1 MKLAIAQMTSDAGD
15 LETIKVRVLEFARQA
30 HEQQARLVV
39 FPLCTVSGT
48 GLVSAGDGE
57 PYANDLAAVLG
68 ELAEELPLPVL
79 LPIVVAQDDVPYLDA
94 ALIKDG
100 TIASVRLAGGS
111 GEKGIDLSLL
121 QSNEVPAI
129 DFEGQKIAVAF
140 TYDDLNNLIDNE
152 VETDIVIYL
161 SAYGFSMDDP
171 GTSMACSLE
180 KSGFVEDAAELDAWF
195 VGVGSVGC
203 YNMQVFC
210 GSSFVLTPWK
220 ELAAQAPAFEEALLV
235 CDVDTQSEGPL
246 AAPQHFQVTDKPLVA
261 WEALTF
267 GLSHLVR
274 YQGATGVA
282 LIVDQG
288 LESQI
293 LAAAATDALG
303 PTHVTAFL
311 DAAEQKNFGG
321 TPMTLA
327 NNLRLGCRFVD
338 VPAGVCPVEARGAM
352 LAQVATY
359 ADRCGLVPLSYLDK
373 TMLAVEGAGTLESGF
388 VMPLAD
394 IYKSDLLLLGHFRN
408 TISPVIPYTSRN
420 AWRLPGVE
428 GLDECGANDEA
439 RLEFVDAVTRGFI
452 EYRRP
457 LTAIA
462 QQQGHPEVTK
472 AIVDEVRR
480 NLATMRCR
488 PMCLPMSTR
497 SLSEARGPVGNVW
510 QDVVREEE
518 DSVDIEQAIEALR
531 EMIAEKG
538 GELDVE
544 GMSAAAAQ
552 GASDPEQVQ
561 KDIQEILG
569 YIKDYAL
576 GQDLGGQ
583 DGEKPEGAGVADGT
597 APGGSFFGGPFSEN

>member
-15 LETIKVRVLEFARQA
+15 LLNIKTRVLEFTRQA
-30 HEQQARLVV
+30 HEQDARLVV

-57 PYANDLAAVLG
+57 PYANDLAGVLS

-100 TIASVRLAGGS
+100 TIASIRLAGGN
-111 GEKGIDLSLL
+111 GERGIDLSLIH
-121 QSNEVPAI
+121 SSEVPVI

-140 TYDDLNNLIDNE
+140 TYEDINNLIDNE
-152 VETDIVIYL
+152 VEVDIVVYL

-203 YNMQVFC
+203 YNLQVFC

-235 CDVDTQSEGPL
+235 CDVDTGSEGPL

-274 YQGATGVA
+274 QLGATGVA
-282 LIVDQG
+282 LYVG
-288 LESQI
+288 HSLESQV

-303 PTHVTAFL
+303 PTRVTAFL
-311 DAAEQKNFGG
+311 DAGEQKNPGD
-321 TPMTLA
+321 TPMTLVS
-327 NNLRLGCRFVD
+327 NLRLNCLFVEA
-338 VPAGVCPVEARGAM
+338 PAGADGATVHAAW
-352 LAQVATY
+352 LSQVATY
-359 ADRCGLVPLSYLDK
+359 ADLNGLLPLSCLDK
-373 TMLAVEGAGTLESGF
+373 TMLSIVGARTLESGF

-394 IYKSDLLLLGHFRN
+394 IYKSDLLTLGHFRN
-408 TISPVIPYTSRN
+408 TISPVIPHASRN
-420 AWRLPGVE
+420 AWRLPYIE
-428 GLDECGANDEA
+428 GLEECGVTDEA
-439 RLEFVDAVTRGFI
+439 RLEYLDSVIRGFV

-457 LTAIA
+457 LNTIA
-462 QQQGHPEVTK
+462 QQYGYPQVVKT
-472 AIVDEVRR
+472 IIDLVRR
-480 NLATMRCR
+480 NLTAMRCR
-488 PMCLPMSTR
+488 PVCLPMSSR

-510 QDVVREEE
+510 QDVVREKEE
-518 DSVDIEQAIEALR
+518 ELDIEEAIEALR
-531 EMIAEKG
+531 EMLIEKA

-552 GASDPEQVQ
+552 GTADPEQVQ
-561 KDIQEILG
+561 KDLQEILG
-569 YIKDYAL
+569 YIKDFAL
-576 GQDLGGQ
+576 GQ
-583 DGEKPEGAGVADGT
+583 DGEKDEDEGGAGA
-597 APGGSFFGGPFSEN
+597 AGSPFFGGPFSEN

>member
-15 LETIKVRVLEFARQA
+15 LANIKTRVLEFTRQA
-30 HEQQARLVV
+30 HEQDARLVV

-57 PYANDLAAVLG
+57 PYANDLAGVLS
-68 ELAEELPLPVL
+68 ELAEELALPVL

-100 TIASVRLAGGS
+100 TIASVRLAGGN
-111 GEKGIDLSLL
+111 GERGIDLSLIR
-121 QSNEVPAI
+121 SSEVPVI

-140 TYDDLNNLIDNE
+140 TYEDINNLIDNE
-152 VETDIVIYL
+152 AEVDIVVYL

-203 YNMQVFC
+203 YNLQVFC

-235 CDVDTQSEGPL
+235 CDVDTGSEGPL
-246 AAPQHFQVTDKPLVA
+246 ASPQHFQVTDKPLVA

-274 YQGATGVA
+274 QLGATGVA
-282 LIVDQG
+282 LYVG
-288 LESQI
+288 HSLESQV

-303 PTHVTAFL
+303 PTRVTAFL
-311 DAAEQKNFGG
+311 DADEQKNPGD
-321 TPMTLA
+321 TPMTLVS
-327 NNLRLGCRFVD
+327 NLRLNSLFVEA
-338 VPAGVCPVEARGAM
+338 PAGADGATVHAAW
-352 LAQVATY
+352 LSQVATY
-359 ADRCGLVPLSYLDK
+359 ADLNGLLPLSCLDK
-373 TMLAVEGAGTLESGF
+373 TMLSIVGARTLESGF

-394 IYKSDLLLLGHFRN
+394 IYKSDLLTLGHFRN
-408 TISPVIPYTSRN
+408 TISPVIPHASRN
-420 AWRLPGVE
+420 AWRLPYIK
-428 GLDECGANDEA
+428 GLEECGVTDEA
-439 RLEFVDAVTRGFI
+439 RLEYLDSVIRGFI

-457 LTAIA
+457 LNTIA
-462 QQQGHPEVTK
+462 QQYGYPQVVKTV
-472 AIVDEVRR
+472 IDLVRR
-480 NLATMRCR
+480 NLTAMRCR
-488 PMCLPMSTR
+488 PVCLPMSSR

-510 QDVVREEE
+510 QDVVREKEE
-518 DSVDIEQAIEALR
+518 ELDIEEAIEALR
-531 EMIAEKG
+531 EMLIEKA

-552 GASDPEQVQ
+552 GTADPEQVQ
-561 KDIQEILG
+561 KDLQEILG
-569 YIKDYAL
+569 YIKDFAL
-576 GQDLGGQ
+576 GQDMGGQ
-583 DGEKPEGAGVADGT
+583 DGEKDEDEGGAGA
-597 APGGSFFGGPFSEN
+597 AGSPFFGGPFSEN

>member
-15 LETIKVRVLEFARQA
+15 LLNIKARILEFTRQA
-30 HEQQARLVV
+30 HEQDARLVV

-57 PYANDLAAVLG
+57 PYANDLAGVLS

-100 TIASVRLAGGS
+100 TIASVRLAGGN
-111 GEKGIDLSLL
+111 GERGIDLSLVH
-121 QSNEVPAI
+121 SSEVPVI

-140 TYDDLNNLIDNE
+140 TYEDINNLIDNE
-152 VETDIVIYL
+152 VEVDIVVYL

-203 YNMQVFC
+203 YNLQVFC

-235 CDVDTQSEGPL
+235 CDVDTGSEGPL

-274 YQGATGVA
+274 QLGATGVA
-282 LIVDQG
+282 LYVG
-288 LESQI
+288 HSLESQV

-303 PTHVTAFL
+303 PTRVTAFL
-311 DAAEQKNFGG
+311 DAGEQKKPGD
-321 TPMTLA
+321 TPMTLVS
-327 NNLRLGCRFVD
+327 NLRLNCLFVEA
-338 VPAGVCPVEARGAM
+338 PAGADGATVHAAW
-352 LAQVATY
+352 LSQVATY
-359 ADRCGLVPLSYLDK
+359 ADLNGLLPLSCLDK
-373 TMLAVEGAGTLESGF
+373 TMLSIVGARTLESGF

-394 IYKSDLLLLGHFRN
+394 IYKSDLLTLGHFRN
-408 TISPVIPYTSRN
+408 TISPVIPHASRN
-420 AWRLPGVE
+420 AWRLPYTQ
-428 GLDECGANDEA
+428 GLEECGVTDEA
-439 RLEFVDAVTRGFI
+439 RLEYLDSVIRGFV

-457 LTAIA
+457 LNTIA
-462 QQQGHPEVTK
+462 QQYGYPQVVKT
-472 AIVDEVRR
+472 IIDLVRR
-480 NLATMRCR
+480 NLTAMRCR
-488 PMCLPMSTR
+488 PVCLPMSSR

-510 QDVVREEE
+510 QDVVREKEE
-518 DSVDIEQAIEALR
+518 ELDIEEAIEALR
-531 EMIAEKG
+531 EMLIEKA

-552 GASDPEQVQ
+552 GTADPEQVQ
-561 KDIQEILG
+561 KDLQEILG
-569 YIKDYAL
+569 YIKDFAL
-576 GQDLGGQ
+576 GQ
-583 DGEKPEGAGVADGT
+583 DGEKDEDEGGAGA
-597 APGGSFFGGPFSEN
+597 AGSPFFGGPFSEN

>member
-15 LETIKVRVLEFARQA
+15 LLNIKARILEFTRQA
-30 HEQQARLVV
+30 HEQDARLVV

-57 PYANDLAAVLG
+57 PYANDLAGVLS

-100 TIASVRLAGGS
+100 TIASVRLAGGN
-111 GEKGIDLSLL
+111 GERGIDLSLVH
-121 QSNEVPAI
+121 SSEVPVI

-140 TYDDLNNLIDNE
+140 TYEDINNLIDNE
-152 VETDIVIYL
+152 VEVDIVVYL

-203 YNMQVFC
+203 YNLQVFC

-235 CDVDTQSEGPL
+235 CDVDTGSEGPL
-246 AAPQHFQVTDKPLVA
+246 AAPQHFQVADKPLVA

-274 YQGATGVA
+274 QLGATGVA
-282 LIVDQG
+282 LYVDHS
-288 LESQI
+288 LESQV

-303 PTHVTAFL
+303 PTRVTAFL
-311 DAAEQKNFGG
+311 DAGEQKKPGD
-321 TPMTLA
+321 TPMTLVS
-327 NNLRLGCRFVD
+327 NLRLNCLFVEA
-338 VPAGVCPVEARGAM
+338 PAGADGATVHAAW
-352 LAQVATY
+352 LSQVATY
-359 ADRCGLVPLSYLDK
+359 ADLNGLLPLSCLDK
-373 TMLAVEGAGTLESGF
+373 TMLSIVGARTLESGF

-394 IYKSDLLLLGHFRN
+394 IYKSDLLTLGHFRN
-408 TISPVIPYTSRN
+408 TISPVIPHASRN
-420 AWRLPGVE
+420 AWRLPYTQ
-428 GLDECGANDEA
+428 GLEECGVTDEA
-439 RLEFVDAVTRGFI
+439 RLEYLDSVIRGFV

-457 LTAIA
+457 LNTIA
-462 QQQGHPEVTK
+462 QQYGYPQVVKT
-472 AIVDEVRR
+472 IIDLVRR
-480 NLATMRCR
+480 NLTAMRCR
-488 PMCLPMSTR
+488 PVCLPMSSR

-510 QDVVREEE
+510 QDVVREKEE
-518 DSVDIEQAIEALR
+518 ELDIEEAIEALR
-531 EMIAEKG
+531 EMLIEKA

-552 GASDPEQVQ
+552 GTADPEQVQ
-561 KDIQEILG
+561 KDLQEILG
-569 YIKDYAL
+569 YIKDFAL
-576 GQDLGGQ
+576 GQ
-583 DGEKPEGAGVADGT
+583 DGEKDEDEGGAGA
-597 APGGSFFGGPFSEN
+597 AGSPFFGGPFSEN

>member
-15 LETIKVRVLEFARQA
+15 LLNIKARILEFTRQA
-30 HEQQARLVV
+30 HEQDARLVV

-57 PYANDLAAVLG
+57 PYANDLAGVLS

-100 TIASVRLAGGS
+100 TIASVRLAGGN
-111 GEKGIDLSLL
+111 GERGIDLSLVH
-121 QSNEVPAI
+121 SSEVPVI

-140 TYDDLNNLIDNE
+140 TYEDINNLIDNE
-152 VETDIVIYL
+152 VEVDIVVYL

-203 YNMQVFC
+203 YNLQVFC

-235 CDVDTQSEGPL
+235 CDVDTGSEGPL

-274 YQGATGVA
+274 QLGATGVA
-282 LIVDQG
+282 LYVG
-288 LESQI
+288 HSLESQV

-303 PTHVTAFL
+303 PTRVTAFL
-311 DAAEQKNFGG
+311 DAGEQKKPGD
-321 TPMTLA
+321 TPMTLVS
-327 NNLRLGCRFVD
+327 NLRLNCLFVEA
-338 VPAGVCPVEARGAM
+338 PAGADGATVHAAW
-352 LAQVATY
+352 LSQVATY
-359 ADRCGLVPLSYLDK
+359 ADLNGLLPLSCLDK
-373 TMLAVEGAGTLESGF
+373 TMLSIVGARTLESGF

-394 IYKSDLLLLGHFRN
+394 IYKSDLLTLGHFRN
-408 TISPVIPYTSRN
+408 TISPVIPHASRN
-420 AWRLPGVE
+420 AWRLPYIE
-428 GLDECGANDEA
+428 GLEECGVTDEA
-439 RLEFVDAVTRGFI
+439 RLEYLDSVIRGFV

-457 LTAIA
+457 LNTIA
-462 QQQGHPEVTK
+462 QQYGYPQVVKT
-472 AIVDEVRR
+472 IIDLVRR
-480 NLATMRCR
+480 NLTAMRCR
-488 PMCLPMSTR
+488 PVCLPMSSR

-510 QDVVREEE
+510 QDVVREKEE
-518 DSVDIEQAIEALR
+518 ELDIEEAIEALR
-531 EMIAEKG
+531 EMLIEKA

-552 GASDPEQVQ
+552 GTADPEQVQ
-561 KDIQEILG
+561 KDLQEILG
-569 YIKDYAL
+569 YIKDFAL
-576 GQDLGGQ
+576 GQ
-583 DGEKPEGAGVADGT
+583 DGEKDEDEGGAGA
-597 APGGSFFGGPFSEN
+597 AGSPFFGGPFSEN

>member
-15 LETIKVRVLEFARQA
+15 LLNIKTRVLEFTRQA
-30 HEQQARLVV
+30 HEQDARLVV

-57 PYANDLAAVLG
+57 PYANDLAGALS
-68 ELAEELPLPVL
+68 ELAEELALPIL

-100 TIASVRLAGGS
+100 TIASVRLAGGN
-111 GEKGIDLSLL
+111 GERGIDLSLIH
-121 QSNEVPAI
+121 SSEVPVI

-140 TYDDLNNLIDNE
+140 TYEDINNLIDNE
-152 VETDIVIYL
+152 VEVDIVVYL

-203 YNMQVFC
+203 YNLQVFC

-235 CDVDTQSEGPL
+235 CDVDTGSEGPL

-274 YQGATGVA
+274 QLGATGVA
-282 LIVDQG
+282 LYVG
-288 LESQI
+288 HSLESQI

-303 PTHVTAFL
+303 PTRVTAFL
-311 DAAEQKNFGG
+311 DAGEQKNPGD
-321 TPMTLA
+321 TPMTLVS
-327 NNLRLGCRFVD
+327 NLRLNCLFVEA
-338 VPAGVCPVEARGAM
+338 PAGADGATVHAAW
-352 LAQVATY
+352 LSQVATY
-359 ADRCGLVPLSYLDK
+359 ADLNGLLPLSCLDK
-373 TMLAVEGAGTLESGF
+373 TMLSIVGARTLESGF

-394 IYKSDLLLLGHFRN
+394 IYKSDLLTLGHFRN
-408 TISPVIPYTSRN
+408 TISPVIPHASRN
-420 AWRLPGVE
+420 AWRLPYIE
-428 GLDECGANDEA
+428 GLEECGVTDEA
-439 RLEFVDAVTRGFI
+439 RLEYLDSVIRGFV

-457 LTAIA
+457 LNTIA
-462 QQQGHPEVTK
+462 QQYGYPQVVK
-472 AIVDEVRR
+472 AVIDLVRR
-480 NLATMRCR
+480 NLTAMRCR
-488 PMCLPMSTR
+488 PVCLPMSSR

-510 QDVVREEE
+510 QDVVREKEE
-518 DSVDIEQAIEALR
+518 ELDIEEAIEALR
-531 EMIAEKG
+531 EMLIEKA

-552 GASDPEQVQ
+552 GTADPEQVQ
-561 KDIQEILG
+561 KDLQEILG
-569 YIKDYAL
+569 YIKDFAL
-576 GQDLGGQ
+576 GQ
-583 DGEKPEGAGVADGT
+583 DGEKDEDEGGAGA
-597 APGGSFFGGPFSEN
+597 AGSPFFGGPFSEN

>member
-15 LETIKVRVLEFARQA
+15 LLNIKTRVLEFTRQA
-30 HEQQARLVV
+30 HEQDARLVV

-57 PYANDLAAVLG
+57 PYANDLAGVLS

-100 TIASVRLAGGS
+100 TIASVRLAGGN
-111 GEKGIDLSLL
+111 GERGIDLSLVH
-121 QSNEVPAI
+121 SSEVPVI

-140 TYDDLNNLIDNE
+140 TYEDINNLIDNE
-152 VETDIVIYL
+152 VEVDIVVYL

-203 YNMQVFC
+203 YNLQVFC

-235 CDVDTQSEGPL
+235 CDVDTGSEGPL

-274 YQGATGVA
+274 QLGATGVA
-282 LIVDQG
+282 LYVDHS
-288 LESQI
+288 LESQV

-303 PTHVTAFL
+303 PTRVTAFL
-311 DAAEQKNFGG
+311 DAGEQKNPGD
-321 TPMTLA
+321 TPMTLVS
-327 NNLRLGCRFVD
+327 NLRLNCLFVEA
-338 VPAGVCPVEARGAM
+338 PAGADGATVHAAW
-352 LAQVATY
+352 LSQVATY
-359 ADRCGLVPLSYLDK
+359 ADLNGLLPLSCLDK
-373 TMLAVEGAGTLESGF
+373 TMLSIVGARTLESGF

-394 IYKSDLLLLGHFRN
+394 IYKSDLLTLGHFRN
-408 TISPVIPYTSRN
+408 TISPVIPHASRN
-420 AWRLPGVE
+420 AWRLPYIE
-428 GLDECGANDEA
+428 GLEECGVTDEA
-439 RLEFVDAVTRGFI
+439 RLEYLDSVIRGFV

-457 LTAIA
+457 LNTIA
-462 QQQGHPEVTK
+462 QQYGYPQVVKTV
-472 AIVDEVRR
+472 IDLVRR
-480 NLATMRCR
+480 NLTAMRCR
-488 PMCLPMSTR
+488 PVCLPMSSR

-510 QDVVREEE
+510 QDVVREKEE
-518 DSVDIEQAIEALR
+518 ELDIEEAIEALR
-531 EMIAEKG
+531 EMLIEKA

-552 GASDPEQVQ
+552 GTADPEQVQ
-561 KDIQEILG
+561 KDLQEILG
-569 YIKDYAL
+569 YIKDFAL
-576 GQDLGGQ
+576 GQDMGGQ
-583 DGEKPEGAGVADGT
+583 DGEKDEDEGGAGA
-597 APGGSFFGGPFSEN
+597 AGSPFFGGPFSEN

>member
-15 LETIKVRVLEFARQA
+15 LLNIKTRVLEFTRQA
-30 HEQQARLVV
+30 HEQDARLVV

-57 PYANDLAAVLG
+57 PYANDLAGALS
-68 ELAEELPLPVL
+68 ELAEELALPIL

-100 TIASVRLAGGS
+100 TIASVRLADGN
-111 GEKGIDLSLL
+111 GERGIDLSLIH
-121 QSNEVPAI
+121 SSEVPVI

-140 TYDDLNNLIDNE
+140 TYEDINNLIDNE
-152 VETDIVIYL
+152 VEVDIVVYL

-203 YNMQVFC
+203 YNLQVFC

-235 CDVDTQSEGPL
+235 CDVDTGSEGPL

-274 YQGATGVA
+274 QLGATGVA
-282 LIVDQG
+282 LYVG
-288 LESQI
+288 HSLESQI

-303 PTHVTAFL
+303 PTRVTAFL
-311 DAAEQKNFGG
+311 DAGEQKNPGD
-321 TPMTLA
+321 TPMTLVS
-327 NNLRLGCRFVD
+327 NLRLNCLFVEA
-338 VPAGVCPVEARGAM
+338 PAGADGATVHAAW
-352 LAQVATY
+352 LSQVATY
-359 ADRCGLVPLSYLDK
+359 ADLNGLLPLSCLDK
-373 TMLAVEGAGTLESGF
+373 TMLSIVGARTLESGF

-394 IYKSDLLLLGHFRN
+394 IYKSDLLTLGHFRN
-408 TISPVIPYTSRN
+408 TISPVIPHASRN
-420 AWRLPGVE
+420 AWRLPYIQ
-428 GLDECGANDEA
+428 GLEECGVTDEA
-439 RLEFVDAVTRGFI
+439 RLEYLDSVIRGFV

-457 LTAIA
+457 LNTIA
-462 QQQGHPEVTK
+462 QQYGYPQVVK
-472 AIVDEVRR
+472 AVIDLVRR
-480 NLATMRCR
+480 NLTAMRCR
-488 PMCLPMSTR
+488 PVCLPMSSR

-510 QDVVREEE
+510 QDVVREKEE
-518 DSVDIEQAIEALR
+518 ELDIEEAIEALR
-531 EMIAEKG
+531 EMLIEKA

-552 GASDPEQVQ
+552 GTADPEQVQ
-561 KDIQEILG
+561 KDLQEILG
-569 YIKDYAL
+569 YIKDFAL
-576 GQDLGGQ
+576 GQ
-583 DGEKPEGAGVADGT
+583 DGEKDEDEGGAGA
-597 APGGSFFGGPFSEN
+597 AGSPFFGGPFSEN

>member
-15 LETIKVRVLEFARQA
+15 LLNIKARVLEFTRQA
-30 HEQQARLVV
+30 HEQDARLVV

-57 PYANDLAAVLG
+57 PYANDLAGVLS

-100 TIASVRLAGGS
+100 TIASVRLAGGN
-111 GEKGIDLSLL
+111 GERGIDLSLIH
-121 QSNEVPAI
+121 SSEVPVI

-140 TYDDLNNLIDNE
+140 TYEDINNLIDNE
-152 VETDIVIYL
+152 VEVDIVVYL

-203 YNMQVFC
+203 YNLQVFC

-235 CDVDTQSEGPL
+235 CDVDTGSEGPL
-246 AAPQHFQVTDKPLVA
+246 SSPQHFQVTDKPLVA

-274 YQGATGVA
+274 QLGATGVA
-282 LIVDQG
+282 LYVG
-288 LESQI
+288 HSLESQI

-303 PTHVTAFL
+303 PTRVTAFL
-311 DAAEQKNFGG
+311 DAGEQKNPGD
-321 TPMTLA
+321 TPMTLVS
-327 NNLRLGCRFVD
+327 NLRLNCLFVEA
-338 VPAGVCPVEARGAM
+338 PAGADGATVHAAW
-352 LAQVATY
+352 LSQVATY
-359 ADRCGLVPLSYLDK
+359 ADLNGLLPLSCLDK
-373 TMLAVEGAGTLESGF
+373 TMLSIVGARTLESGF

-394 IYKSDLLLLGHFRN
+394 IYKSDLLTLGHFRN
-408 TISPVIPYTSRN
+408 TISPVIPHASRN
-420 AWRLPGVE
+420 AWRLPYIQ
-428 GLDECGANDEA
+428 GLEECGVTDEA
-439 RLEFVDAVTRGFI
+439 RLEYLDSVIRGFV

-457 LTAIA
+457 LNTIA
-462 QQQGHPEVTK
+462 QQYGYPQVVK
-472 AIVDEVRR
+472 AVIDLVRR
-480 NLATMRCR
+480 NLTAMRCR
-488 PMCLPMSTR
+488 PVCLPMSSR

-510 QDVVREEE
+510 QDVVREKEE
-518 DSVDIEQAIEALR
+518 ELDIEEAIEALR
-531 EMIAEKG
+531 EMLIEKA

-552 GASDPEQVQ
+552 GTADPEQVQ
-561 KDIQEILG
+561 KDLQEILG
-569 YIKDYAL
+569 YIKDFAL
-576 GQDLGGQ
+576 GQ
-583 DGEKPEGAGVADGT
+583 DGEKDEDEGGAGA
-597 APGGSFFGGPFSEN
+597 AGSPFFGGPFSEN

>member
-15 LETIKVRVLEFARQA
+15 LLNIKARILEFTRQA
-30 HEQQARLVV
+30 HEQDARLVV

-57 PYANDLAAVLG
+57 PYANDLAGVLS

-100 TIASVRLAGGS
+100 TIASVRLAGGN
-111 GEKGIDLSLL
+111 GERGIDLSLVH
-121 QSNEVPAI
+121 SSEVPVI

-140 TYDDLNNLIDNE
+140 TYEDINNLIDNE
-152 VETDIVIYL
+152 VEVDIVVYL

-203 YNMQVFC
+203 YNLQVFC

-235 CDVDTQSEGPL
+235 CDVDTGSEGPL

-274 YQGATGVA
+274 QLGATGVA
-282 LIVDQG
+282 LYVG
-288 LESQI
+288 HSLESQV

-303 PTHVTAFL
+303 PTRVTAFL
-311 DAAEQKNFGG
+311 DADEQKKPGD
-321 TPMTLA
+321 TPMTLVS
-327 NNLRLGCRFVD
+327 NLRLNCLFVEA
-338 VPAGVCPVEARGAM
+338 PAGADGATVHAAW
-352 LAQVATY
+352 LSQVATY
-359 ADRCGLVPLSYLDK
+359 ADLNGLLPLSCLDK
-373 TMLAVEGAGTLESGF
+373 TMLSIVGARTLESGF

-394 IYKSDLLLLGHFRN
+394 IYKSDLLTLGHFRN
-408 TISPVIPYTSRN
+408 TISPVIPHASRN
-420 AWRLPGVE
+420 AWRLPYIE
-428 GLDECGANDEA
+428 GLEECGVTDEA
-439 RLEFVDAVTRGFI
+439 RLEYLDSVIRGFV

-457 LTAIA
+457 LNTIA
-462 QQQGHPEVTK
+462 QQYGYPQVVKT
-472 AIVDEVRR
+472 IIDLVRR
-480 NLATMRCR
+480 NLTAMRCR
-488 PMCLPMSTR
+488 PVCLPMSSR

-510 QDVVREEE
+510 QDVVREKEE
-518 DSVDIEQAIEALR
+518 ELDIEEAIEALR
-531 EMIAEKG
+531 EMLIEKA

-552 GASDPEQVQ
+552 GTADPEQVQ
-561 KDIQEILG
+561 KDLQEILG
-569 YIKDYAL
+569 YIKDFAL
-576 GQDLGGQ
+576 GQ
-583 DGEKPEGAGVADGT
+583 DGEKDEDEGGAGA
-597 APGGSFFGGPFSEN
+597 AGSPFFGGPFSEN

>member
-30 HEQQARLVV
+30 HEQDARLVV

-57 PYANDLAAVLG
+57 PYAGDLAAILG

-111 GEKGIDLSLL
+111 GEKGINLALL
-121 QSNEVPAI
+121 QSDEVPVI
-129 DFEGQKIAVAF
+129 EFEGQKVAVAF
-140 TYDDLNNLIDNE
+140 TYDDINYLIDNE
-152 VETDIVIYL
+152 VEADIVVYL

-180 KSGFVEDAAELDAWF
+180 KSGFVEDAADLDAWF

-246 AAPQHFQVTDKPLVA
+246 AAPQHFQVMDKPLVA

-274 YQGATGVA
+274 QLGAKGVA
-282 LIVDQG
+282 LVVDQS

-303 PTHVTAFL
+303 PTRVTAFL
-311 DAAEQKNFGG
+311 STAEQKTPAT

-327 NNLRLGCRFVD
+327 ANLRLGCEFVD
-338 VPAGVCPVEARGAM
+338 VAGAQDAAAARDA
-352 LAQVATY
+352 LLSQVATF
-359 ADRCGLVPLSYLDK
+359 ADNNGLVPLSYLDK
-373 TMLAVEGAGTLESGF
+373 TMLVVEGARTLESGF

-408 TISPVIPYTSRN
+408 TISPVIPYASRN
-420 AWRLPGVE
+420 AWRLPAVD
-428 GLDECGANDEA
+428 GLDECGAADEA
-439 RLEFVDAVTRGFI
+439 RLEFVDSVARGFI

-457 LTAIA
+457 LTTIA
-462 QQQGHPEVTK
+462 EQYGHPQAAKNV
-472 AIVDEVRR
+472 VDAARR

-488 PMCLPMSTR
+488 PMCLSMSTR
-497 SLSEARGPVGNVW
+497 TLGEARGPVGNVW
-510 QDVVREEE
+510 QDDVREEE
-518 DSVDIEQAIEALR
+518 DPVDIEEAIEALR
-531 EMIAEKG
+531 EMLAEQG

-552 GASDPEQVQ
+552 GTSDPEQVQ

-569 YIKDYAL
+569 YIKDFAL

-583 DGEKPEGAGVADGT
+583 DGEKPQGAGGEGAANG
-597 APGGSFFGGPFSEN
+597 PFFDGPFSEN

>member
-15 LETIKVRVLEFARQA
+15 LLNIKTRVLEFTRQA
-30 HEQQARLVV
+30 HEQDARLVV

-57 PYANDLAAVLG
+57 PYANDLAGVLS

-100 TIASVRLAGGS
+100 TIASIRLAGGN
-111 GEKGIDLSLL
+111 GERGIDLSLIH
-121 QSNEVPAI
+121 SSEVPVI

-140 TYDDLNNLIDNE
+140 TYEDINNLIDNE
-152 VETDIVIYL
+152 VEVDIVVYL

-203 YNMQVFC
+203 YNLQVFC

-235 CDVDTQSEGPL
+235 CDVDTGSEGPL

-274 YQGATGVA
+274 QLGATGVA
-282 LIVDQG
+282 LYVG
-288 LESQI
+288 HSLESQV

-303 PTHVTAFL
+303 PTRVTAFL
-311 DAAEQKNFGG
+311 DAGEQKNPGD
-321 TPMTLA
+321 TPMTLVS
-327 NNLRLGCRFVD
+327 NLRLNCLFVEA
-338 VPAGVCPVEARGAM
+338 PAGADGATVHAAW
-352 LAQVATY
+352 LSQVATY
-359 ADRCGLVPLSYLDK
+359 ADLNGLLPLSCLDK
-373 TMLAVEGAGTLESGF
+373 TMLSIVGARTLESGF

-394 IYKSDLLLLGHFRN
+394 IYKSDLLTLGHFRN
-408 TISPVIPYTSRN
+408 TISPVIPHASRN
-420 AWRLPGVE
+420 AWRLPYTQ
-428 GLDECGANDEA
+428 GLEECGVTDEA
-439 RLEFVDAVTRGFI
+439 RLEYLDSVIRGFV

-457 LTAIA
+457 LNTIA
-462 QQQGHPEVTK
+462 QQYGYPQVVKT
-472 AIVDEVRR
+472 IIDLVRR
-480 NLATMRCR
+480 NLTAMRCR
-488 PMCLPMSTR
+488 PVCLPMSSR

-510 QDVVREEE
+510 QDVVREKEE
-518 DSVDIEQAIEALR
+518 ELDIEEAIEALR
-531 EMIAEKG
+531 EMLIEKA

-552 GASDPEQVQ
+552 GTADPEQVQ
-561 KDIQEILG
+561 KDLQEILG
-569 YIKDYAL
+569 YIKDFAL
-576 GQDLGGQ
+576 GQ
-583 DGEKPEGAGVADGT
+583 DGEKDEDEGGAGA
-597 APGGSFFGGPFSEN
+597 AGSPFFGGPFSEN

>member
-15 LETIKVRVLEFARQA
+15 LLNIKTRVLEFTRQA
-30 HEQQARLVV
+30 HEQDARLVV

-57 PYANDLAAVLG
+57 PYANDLAGVLS

-100 TIASVRLAGGS
+100 TIASIRLAGGN
-111 GEKGIDLSLL
+111 GERGIDLSLIH
-121 QSNEVPAI
+121 SSEVPVI

-140 TYDDLNNLIDNE
+140 TYEDINNLIDNE
-152 VETDIVIYL
+152 VEVDIVVYL

-203 YNMQVFC
+203 YNLQVFC

-235 CDVDTQSEGPL
+235 CDVDTGSEGPL
-246 AAPQHFQVTDKPLVA
+246 ASPQHFQVTDKPLVA

-274 YQGATGVA
+274 QLGATGVA
-282 LIVDQG
+282 LYVG
-288 LESQI
+288 HSLESQI

-303 PTHVTAFL
+303 PTRVTAFL
-311 DAAEQKNFGG
+311 DAGEQKNPGD
-321 TPMTLA
+321 TPMTLVS
-327 NNLRLGCRFVD
+327 NLRLNCLF
-338 VPAGVCPVEARGAM
+338 VEAPVGADGATVHAAW
-352 LAQVATY
+352 LSQVATY
-359 ADRCGLVPLSYLDK
+359 ADLNGLLPLSCLDK
-373 TMLAVEGAGTLESGF
+373 TMLSIVGARTLESGF

-394 IYKSDLLLLGHFRN
+394 IYKSDLLTLGHFRN
-408 TISPVIPYTSRN
+408 TISPVIPHASRN
-420 AWRLPGVE
+420 AWRLPYIQ
-428 GLDECGANDEA
+428 GLEECGVTDEA
-439 RLEFVDAVTRGFI
+439 RLEYLDSVIRGFV

-457 LTAIA
+457 LNTIA
-462 QQQGHPEVTK
+462 QQYGYPQVVK
-472 AIVDEVRR
+472 AVIDLVRR
-480 NLATMRCR
+480 NLTAMRCR
-488 PMCLPMSTR
+488 PVCLPMSSR

-510 QDVVREEE
+510 QDVVREKEE
-518 DSVDIEQAIEALR
+518 ELDIEEAIEALR
-531 EMIAEKG
+531 EMLIEKA

-552 GASDPEQVQ
+552 GTADPEQVQ
-561 KDIQEILG
+561 KDLQEILG
-569 YIKDYAL
+569 YIKDFAL
-576 GQDLGGQ
+576 GQ
-583 DGEKPEGAGVADGT
+583 DGEKDEDEGGAGA
-597 APGGSFFGGPFSEN
+597 AGSPFFGGPFSEN

>member
-15 LETIKVRVLEFARQA
+15 LANIKTRVLEFTRQA
-30 HEQQARLVV
+30 HEQDARLVV

-57 PYANDLAAVLG
+57 PYANDLAGVLS
-68 ELAEELPLPVL
+68 ELAEELALPVL

-100 TIASVRLAGGS
+100 TIASVRLAGGN
-111 GEKGIDLSLL
+111 GERGIDLSLIR
-121 QSNEVPAI
+121 SSEVPVI

-140 TYDDLNNLIDNE
+140 TYEDINNLIDNE
-152 VETDIVIYL
+152 VEVDIVVYL

-203 YNMQVFC
+203 YNLQVFC

-235 CDVDTQSEGPL
+235 CDVETGSEGPL

-274 YQGATGVA
+274 QLGATGVA
-282 LIVDQG
+282 LYVDHS
-288 LESQI
+288 LESQV

-303 PTHVTAFL
+303 PTRVTAFL
-311 DAAEQKNFGG
+311 DADEQKNPGD
-321 TPMTLA
+321 TPMTLVS
-327 NNLRLGCRFVD
+327 NLRLNSLFVEA
-338 VPAGVCPVEARGAM
+338 PAGADGATVHAAW
-352 LAQVATY
+352 LSQVATY
-359 ADRCGLVPLSYLDK
+359 ADLNGLLPLSCLDK
-373 TMLAVEGAGTLESGF
+373 TMLSILGARTLESGF

-394 IYKSDLLLLGHFRN
+394 IYKSDLLTLGHFRN
-408 TISPVIPYTSRN
+408 TISPVIPHASRN
-420 AWRLPGVE
+420 AWRLPYIK
-428 GLDECGANDEA
+428 GLEECGVTDEA
-439 RLEFVDAVTRGFI
+439 RLEYLDSVIRGFI

-457 LTAIA
+457 LNTIA
-462 QQQGHPEVTK
+462 QQYGYPQVVK
-472 AIVDEVRR
+472 AVIDLVRR
-480 NLATMRCR
+480 NLTAMRCR
-488 PMCLPMSTR
+488 PVCLPMSSR

-510 QDVVREEE
+510 QDVVREKEE
-518 DSVDIEQAIEALR
+518 ELDIEEAIEALR
-531 EMIAEKG
+531 EMLIEKA

-552 GASDPEQVQ
+552 GTADPEQVQ
-561 KDIQEILG
+561 KDLQEILG
-569 YIKDYAL
+569 YIKDFAL
-576 GQDLGGQ
+576 GQDMGGQ
-583 DGEKPEGAGVADGT
+583 DGEKDEDEGGAGA
-597 APGGSFFGGPFSEN
+597 AGSPFFGGPFSEN